1 MPNRLR
7 EGSTLRRT
15 KRFQAKAL
23 DVKSR
28 KRHYGTNKLFDDRIT
43 PENLGPRVTQK
54 KAQDRITPKG
64 LGPRQAQVDKP
75 QRTSKIPEE
84 SSEANVSTQ
93 KAPASGK
100 LAHTPENPTQ
110 RGSVTSG
117 ADKATTNFISGT
129 QAVNQAKTLAEKT
142 KLERQLWSIGG
153 SQR

>member
-23 DVKSR
+23 DIKSR
-28 KRHYGTNKLFDDRIT
+28 KRHYGTNKLFDDRVT
-43 PENLGPRVTQK
+43 PENLGPRITQK
-54 KAQDRITPKG
+54 KAQDRITPEG
-64 LGPRQAQVDKP
+64 LGPRQSKVDKP
-75 QRTSKIPEE
+75 SQTSKIPQE
-84 SSEANVSTQ
+84 SSESSVSTQ

-117 ADKATTNFISGT
+117 SDKATTNFISGT
-129 QAVNQAKTLAEKT
+129 QAVNQAKTSAEKA
-142 KLERQLWSIGG
+142 KLERQLWGIGG
-153 SQR
+153 TQR